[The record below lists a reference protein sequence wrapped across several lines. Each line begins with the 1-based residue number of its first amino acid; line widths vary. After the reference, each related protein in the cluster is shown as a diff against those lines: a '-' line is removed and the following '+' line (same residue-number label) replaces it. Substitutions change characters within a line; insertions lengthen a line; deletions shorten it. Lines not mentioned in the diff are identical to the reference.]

1 MTDATADGAAAP
13 FLISLEEARAR
24 LRGAASALATPTQH
38 PASGTR
44 RAPDELSAD
53 VLGLIDL
60 ALRLGS
66 APERIHPRD
75 VTELGDAALGA
86 LHDLATWAMER
97 QQPTA
102 RTALQA
108 VTLAVT
114 DWIMQH
120 TGELRTLEP
129 VVDALAATA
138 NRRRDAPTLEQLT
151 AYASRVIGATSEA
164 IRRDPDPTDPARPWR
179 LLHLNRG
186 IMATRSHDTAL
197 MERVYDE
204 LVVALPH
211 EAARFFA
218 EAMQQMDALNYP
230 PAVRAVVARYH
241 ERWTRGTLH

>member
-1 MTDATADGAAAP
+1 MTDATNGGAAAA

-24 LRGAASALATPTQH
+24 LRGAASALAAAARR
-38 PASGTR
+38 PAADTR

-60 ALRLGS
+60 ALRLGN
-66 APERIHPRD
+66 AAEHVHPRD
-75 VTELGDAALGA
+75 ATELGDAALGA
-86 LHDLATWAMER
+86 LHELNTLAVQC

-120 TGELRTLEP
+120 AGELRTLEP
-129 VVDALAATA
+129 IVDALAATA
-138 NRRRDAPTLEQLT
+138 NRLRDAPTLEQLT
-151 AYASRVIGATSEA
+151 AYATRVIGATAAA

-186 IMATRSHDTAL
+186 IMATRSHNPAL

-204 LVVALPH
+204 LVAALPQD
-211 EAARFFA
+211 AARFFA
-218 EAMQQMDALNYP
+218 EGMQQMDALGYP
-230 PAVRAVVARYH
+230 PAVRTVVARYH
-241 ERWTRGTLH
+241 DRWTRGTMH